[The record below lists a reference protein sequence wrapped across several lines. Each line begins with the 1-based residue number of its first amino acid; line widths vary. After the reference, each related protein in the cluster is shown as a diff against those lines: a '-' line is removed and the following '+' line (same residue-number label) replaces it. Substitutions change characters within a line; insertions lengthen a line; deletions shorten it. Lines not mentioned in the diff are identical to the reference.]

1 MRKATIFNMMIVA
14 ATYLSLVSLAQ
25 GGGHKAPDDLRE
37 FNVTCPAKELLPKLD
52 LAYHRCNN
60 GRQESCESFVS
71 LFRQALPEYD
81 CQRRFDKNYVV
92 PALWLADAA
101 DEDYIRLLSRL
112 KLPHAQQLFASPE
125 FREVLDGALAEEY
138 GPLSRKAEKKL
149 KSKH

>member
-1 MRKATIFNMMIVA
+1 MRKTILIDVMITVV
-14 ATYLSLVSLAQ
+14 TFLSVVSLAQ
-25 GGGHKAPDDLRE
+25 GEGHKAPNGLHE
-37 FNVTCPAKELLPKLD
+37 FNVTCPAKVLLPKLD

-60 GRQESCESFVS
+60 GRQESCDLFVT
-71 LFRQALPEYD
+71 LFREALPEYD
-81 CQRRFDKNYVV
+81 CHRDFDKDYVV

-138 GPLSRKAEKKL
+138 GPLSRKAEKRL
-149 KSKH
+149 KIRH